1 MPWCPNCKNEYKEG
15 ITVCSDC
22 GAELVDSL
30 EALEQPEP
38 VKYMFGTR
46 EEMEPLYDFLKFG
59 GLSYIEIKYENEAD
73 ETESYYIEIDKKEQD
88 RAVELTAIFYKE
100 LRKKDA
106 AADAGNAEEAGFE
119 NFDTEEASDE
129 TEKKAEPVPAVFVK
143 ASDKAE
149 NYRSSAYALLAV
161 GILGVLAIILI
172 AVGVIPLNIA
182 SNIKVISFI
191 TMMLLFVIFIVMGAK
206 AFADAKKYEA
216 MAKQEEEATEGMQT
230 WFLGTYT
237 KQSLDDAAGISEG
250 SELAE
255 EVLYFKRSAFIR
267 QKLTEQ
273 FGELEPSYLEKNVED
288 LYTEI
293 YEH

>member
-15 ITVCSDC
+15 IAVCSDC
-22 GAELVDSL
+22 GVDLVTSL
-30 EALEQPEP
+30 EELEQPEP
-38 VKYMFGTR
+38 VKYVFGTR

-59 GLSYIEIKYENEAD
+59 GLSYIEIKYENETD
-73 ETESYYIEIDKKEQD
+73 EIENYYIEIDKKEQD
-88 RAVELTAIFYKE
+88 RAAELTAVFYKE
-100 LRKKDA
+100 LRKQNAEAEDA
-106 AADAGNAEEAGFE
+106 AEKNAAEEG
-119 NFDTEEASDE
+119 NR
-129 TEKKAEPVPAVFVK
+129 KAEPAPAVFVK

-161 GILGVLAIILI
+161 GFVGVLAVILI
-172 AVGVIPLNIA
+172 AAGVIPLNIA

-191 TMMLLFVIFIVMGAK
+191 TMMLMFVIFIVMGAK
-206 AFADAKKYEA
+206 AFMDAKKYEE
-216 MAKQEEEATEGMQT
+216 MAKQEEEATEGMQS
-230 WFLGTYT
+230 WFLEAYK
-237 KQSLDDAAGISEG
+237 KQSLDAAAGISED

-267 QKLTEQ
+267 QQLTEQ

-288 LYTEI
+288 LYTEL